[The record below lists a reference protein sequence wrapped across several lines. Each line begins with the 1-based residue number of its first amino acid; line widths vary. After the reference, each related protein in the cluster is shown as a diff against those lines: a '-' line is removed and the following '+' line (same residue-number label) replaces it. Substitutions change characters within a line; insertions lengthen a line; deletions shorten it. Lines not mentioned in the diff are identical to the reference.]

1 MNEIYGVDPL
11 APHDIKDLKALL
23 TRFGLAHGRFIA
35 RYPKGWENE
44 LIHSFA
50 NLPELE
56 KCRLMRLIQ
65 LHKDAFLSSDA
76 PFNLTKSW
84 SKNVAELRGRDRH
97 FHKILAKK
105 PNNEDF
111 QTLDNYLWEDQDDTS
126 SRGAFIEM
134 SPESYANACAPL
146 FECSS
151 EVHISDR
158 FFQLR
163 DHTGALNRKRWKVL
177 RALIDRAA
185 KSSKCR
191 EFTLHFELPNG
202 LTKKKFEERIEID
215 LADLA
220 QEYEFNFSSYIH
232 LAMQHGRYI
241 FSIYGGLQ
249 FDHGLELNSG
259 EKNHVHWLSSSELEH
274 LHIRYGI
281 ACNS

>member
-1 MNEIYGVDPL
+1 MNEIFGIDPL
-11 APHDIKDLKALL
+11 APRDIKDLKALL
-23 TRFGLAHGRFIA
+23 AGFGLEHGRFIA
-35 RYPKGWENE
+35 RYPRDWEHE
-44 LIHSFA
+44 LISSFA
-50 NLPELE
+50 HRTELD

-65 LHKDAFLSSDA
+65 VHKNAFLSTDA

-84 SKNVAELRGRDRH
+84 PKNVAELNGRDKLFYR
-97 FHKILAKK
+97 ILAKN
-105 PNNEDF
+105 PNTENFE
-111 QTLDNYLWEDQDDTS
+111 TLDSYLWDDDDTTS
-126 SRGAFIEM
+126 SRGAFIVM
-134 SPESYANACAPL
+134 SPEAYAKACAPL

-163 DHTGALNRKRWKVL
+163 DHTGALNRKRWRVL
-177 RALIDRAA
+177 RALIDRAT

-202 LTKKKFEERIEID
+202 LMIKNFEERIETD
-215 LADLA
+215 LAELA
-220 QEYEFNFSSYIH
+220 QEYGFNFSYDIH
-232 LAMQHGRYI
+232 QAMQHGRYI

-281 ACNS
+281 ASKA